1 MAPVSLRLRHVAR
14 LAYGGKT
21 EAQMLGREEMG
32 RRVTSMTRLGLPS
45 SWASSTLPICASGA
59 RHPGVGQTVHRAT
72 STGRC
77 SMRRMAVRRLLLAVL
92 LLPGVMWAGC
102 APSPGPRPVRALDE
116 LVAARQ
122 ADDAAR
128 FAEARHLS
136 TKLLERV
143 EAKLEASRKGGATTP
158 PPTIDLLVISGGGDW
173 GAFGAG
179 VLKGWGRVTGELA
192 RPQFDVVTG
201 VSTGAMIAPFAFLGD
216 DESIERIVQLYRN
229 PQADWTKSRGLVFFW
244 PSNPSFYALPG
255 LEREMRNTLDR
266 GMLERIAAEHASGRA
281 LIVNTTNVDFGNMH
295 AWDIIAEAK
304 AALASNDV
312 ARVYRIL
319 LASAGIPAIFPAQG
333 IGGYLYVDGAI
344 TGNILYAGRV
354 RDEDS
359 LPARWQAKHPGV
371 AMPRVRYWVIFN
383 NQFRFPPQM
392 TQERWPDIMGR
403 ATIMATQTSTINSMR
418 HLYAHAELAHLKHNA
433 DVEVRV
439 IAVPDAWVPPSPGTF
454 QKDVMNALA
463 DLGERMGADPAS
475 WRTAPP

>member
-1 MAPVSLRLRHVAR
+1 MP
-14 LAYGGKT
+14 
-21 EAQMLGREEMG
+21 
-32 RRVTSMTRLGLPS
+32 
-45 SWASSTLPICASGA
+45 
-59 RHPGVGQTVHRAT
+59 
-72 STGRC
+72 
-77 SMRRMAVRRLLLAVL
+77 RMAVRRLLPAVL
-92 LLPGVMWAGC
+92 LLAGLMWAGC

-128 FAEARHLS
+128 LAEARHLS
-136 TKLLERV
+136 DKLLERV
-143 EAKLEASRKGGATTP
+143 EAKLEASRKGGATTTR
-158 PPTIDLLVISGGGDW
+158 PTIDLLVISGGGDW

-179 VLKGWGRVTGELA
+179 VLKGWSRVSGELA

-229 PQADWTKSRGLVFFW
+229 PQADWTKSRGLAFFW

-255 LEREMRNTLDR
+255 LEREMRKTLDR
-266 GMLERIAAEHASGRA
+266 GMLERIAAEDASGRA
-281 LIVNTTNVDFGNMH
+281 LIVNTTNVDFGDMH

-304 AALASNDV
+304 AALAGNDLE
-312 ARVYRIL
+312 RVYRIL
-319 LASAGIPAIFPAQG
+319 LASAGIPAIFPARG
-333 IGGYLYVDGAI
+333 IGKYLYVDGAI
-344 TGNILYAGRV
+344 TGNILYVSRA

-371 AMPRVRYWVIFN
+371 PMPRVRYWVIFN

-392 TQERWPDIMGR
+392 TRERWPDIMGR

-418 HLYAHAELAHLKHNA
+418 HLYAQAELAHLKYNA

-454 QKDVMNALA
+454 QKNVMNALA

-475 WRTAPP
+475 WRTTPP